1 MTRDDVKVNLPRWGA
16 ILGIVLA
23 LLSIAA
29 VAVNAGDDRYAK
41 RHELEEVKAMAK
53 DILCSA
59 KVEPGHWR
67 CRQ

>member
-1 MTRDDVKVNLPRWGA
+1 MTRDDMKVNLPRWQTV
-16 ILGIVLA
+16 LGILVA
-23 LLSIAA
+23 LLTIAA
-29 VAVNAGDDRYAK
+29 AADSRYAK
-41 RHELEEVKAMAK
+41 RHELEEVKSMAK